1 MRVISLLT
9 VLSLGVIVHAQTR
22 YVRADD
28 PSLLPKK
35 WRGVT
40 KVKGPL
46 GPQQWASTVR
56 NDLISRGWL
65 EAACD
70 SVRID
75 GDSALC
81 AFHTGTRYRWARLS
95 GAGLPTEIASAAHF
109 RERLYSG
116 RPVTPRQMA
125 RLYENLLDQCE
136 QSGYPFASVRLDSL
150 RPTADG
156 LHATLRLEKG
166 PLTRIDSVIVRGEA
180 RIGKRYLCSHI
191 GIENGDLYNEPL
203 VAALDR
209 RLRELPFIS
218 VKQRPYVQF
227 APGLTRLYLFL
238 DAKKASSFNGILGV
252 LPDPVTGKVKL
263 TGDLDLRLRNALK
276 RGEAIDLNW
285 RSLKDRTQDLKL
297 RFNYPFAF
305 NTPFG
310 TDLGL
315 KLFKRD
321 TTFLEVNARAA
332 LEYLM
337 PRGDKVSVFVN
348 NKSSQRLGRF
358 VSTTPGLGDMKLT
371 SYGLGLQRERFDY
384 RFNPR
389 QGFSAEADGSVGRRR
404 STVNTLSDTAG
415 VEYTYTTQ
423 YEVNAKVVW
432 HIPMG
437 ARGTVRLVGQ
447 GGSMVN
453 PGSGTAQAARLFRN
467 EIYRLGGIKS
477 LRGTDEASIFCSSFA
492 IGTVEYRFLFEENS
506 NFFLFLDQAWWE
518 DRSLD
523 VPLSDTPLGFGAGT
537 SFETKAGIFS
547 LTYALG
553 QQFDNP
559 IELRGGKVHFGFTS
573 LF

>member
-1 MRVISLLT
+1 MRQATIFFLALITSAA
-9 VLSLGVIVHAQTR
+9 GHAQTR
-22 YVRADD
+22 YVSSSD
-28 PSLLPKK
+28 PATLPKK

-46 GPQQWASTVR
+46 GPQLWAATVR
-56 NDLISRGWL
+56 QDLIAGGWL

-70 SVRID
+70 SVRIN
-75 GDSALC
+75 GDSARC
-81 AFHTGTRYRWARLS
+81 EFHLGDRYRWARLS
-95 GAGLPTEIASAAHF
+95 GGNLPTEIASAAHF
-109 RERLYSG
+109 RERFYGG

-125 RLYENLLDQCE
+125 RLYESLLDQCE
-136 QSGYPFASVRLDSL
+136 ENGYPFASVRLDSL
-150 RPTADG
+150 HPSDDG
-156 LHATLRLEKG
+156 LFASIRLDKG
-166 PLTRIDSVIVRGEA
+166 ALTRIDSIIVRGDA
-180 RIGKRYLCSHI
+180 HIGKRYLGSHI
-191 GIENGDLYNEPL
+191 GIEPGDLYNEPL
-203 VAALDR
+203 VAALDK
-209 RLRELPFIS
+209 RLRELPFVL

-227 APGLTRLYLFL
+227 SPGQTKLYLFL

-252 LPDPVTGKVKL
+252 LPDPQTGKVKL
-263 TGDLDLRLRNALK
+263 TGDLDLRLRNALR

-285 RSLKDRTQDLKL
+285 RALKDRSQDLKV

-310 TDLGL
+310 TDLSL

-332 LEYLM
+332 LEYLL

-348 NKSSQRLGRF
+348 DKSSQRLGQF
-358 VSTTPGLGDMKLT
+358 VSTTPGLGDVKLT

-389 QGFSAEADGSVGRRR
+389 QGFSAEADGSVGKKR
-404 STVNTLSDTAG
+404 STTSTLADAANAVYIHT
-415 VEYTYTTQ
+415 VQ

-432 HIPMG
+432 HIPVG
-437 ARGTVRLVGQ
+437 ARGTVRQVGQ

-453 PGSGTAQAARLFRN
+453 DRLFGN

-477 LRGTDEASIFCSSFA
+477 LRGVDEASISCSSFA
-492 IGTVEYRFLFEENS
+492 IGTMEYRFLFEENS
-506 NFFLFLDQAWWE
+506 NFFLFMDQAWYE
-518 DRSLD
+518 DQSKDALRT
-523 VPLSDTPLGFGAGT
+523 DTPLGFGAGT

-553 QQFDNP
+553 QQRDNP

>member
-1 MRVISLLT
+1 MR
-9 VLSLGVIVHAQTR
+9 GVFLFMALINAASAFAQTR
-22 YVRADD
+22 YVSAVG
-28 PSLLPKK
+28 PEALPKK
-35 WRGVT
+35 WRGVS

-46 GPQQWASTVR
+46 GPQQWAATVR
-56 NDLISRGWL
+56 ADLIGTGWL

-70 SVRID
+70 TIHVR
-75 GDSALC
+75 GDSATC
-81 AFHTGTRYRWARLS
+81 DFHLGSRYRWARL
-95 GAGLPTEIASAAHF
+95 GTGNLPVEIASAAHF
-109 RERLYSG
+109 RERFYAR
-116 RPVTPRQMA
+116 RPITPRQMA
-125 RLYENLLDQCE
+125 RLYEGLLDQCE
-136 QSGYPFASVRLDSL
+136 AIGYPFASVRLDSL
-150 RPTADG
+150 RPMDEG
-156 LHATLRLEKG
+156 LFATIRLDRG
-166 PLTRIDSVIVRGEA
+166 ALTRVDSIIVRGDA
-180 RIGKRYLCSHI
+180 RIGKRYLSSHI
-191 GIENGDLYNEPL
+191 GITPGDLYNEPL
-203 VAALDR
+203 VAAVEK
-209 RLRELPFIS
+209 RLRELPFVL

-227 APGLTRLYLFL
+227 SPGLTKLYLFL

-252 LPDPVTGKVKL
+252 LPDAVTGKVKL

-285 RSLKDRTQDLKL
+285 RALQDKTQDLKV

-310 TDLGL
+310 TDLSL

-321 TTFLEVNARAA
+321 TTFLEVSARAA
-332 LEYLM
+332 LEYLLS
-337 PRGDKVSVFVN
+337 RGDKVSVFVN
-348 NKSSQRLGRF
+348 DKSSQRLGQF

-389 QGFSAEADGSVGRRR
+389 QGLSAEIDGSVGRKR
-404 STVNTLSDTAG
+404 STTSTLSDAEE
-415 VEYTYTTQ
+415 VEYTYTVQ

-432 HIPMG
+432 HIPLG
-437 ARGTVRLVGQ
+437 GRGTIRLAAQ

-453 PGSGTAQAARLFRN
+453 DRLFRN

-477 LRGTDEASIFCSSFA
+477 LRGVDEASIFCSSFA
-492 IGTVEYRFLFEENS
+492 IGTMEYRFLFEENS
-506 NFFLFLDQAWWE
+506 NFFLFADQAWWE
-518 DRSLD
+518 DQSLD
-523 VPLSDTPLGFGAGT
+523 VLLTDTPLGFGAGT

-559 IELRGGKVHFGFTS
+559 IEFRGGKVHFGFTS

>member
-1 MRVISLLT
+1 MRTLLLFLAF
-9 VLSLGVIVHAQTR
+9 VGSFAAVAQTR
-22 YVRADD
+22 YVSAAD
-28 PSLLPKK
+28 PEMLPKK
-35 WRGVT
+35 WRGIT

-46 GPQQWASTVR
+46 GPQQWAATVR
-56 NDLISRGWL
+56 ADLIGQGWL
-65 EAACD
+65 EAGCD
-70 SVRID
+70 SVRVT
-75 GDSALC
+75 GDSAIC
-81 AFHTGTRYRWARLS
+81 DFHLGARYRWARL
-95 GAGLPTEIASAAHF
+95 GIGNLPTEIASASHF
-109 RERLYSG
+109 RERFYTE

-125 RLYENLLDQCE
+125 RLYESLLDQCE
-136 QSGYPFASVRLDSL
+136 ENGYPFAMVRLDSL
-150 RPTADG
+150 RPTDDG
-156 LHATLRLEKG
+156 LHAAIHLDKG
-166 PLTRIDSVIVRGEA
+166 SLTRIDSIVVKGDA
-180 RIGKRYLCSHI
+180 RISARYLYSHI
-191 GIENGDLYNEPL
+191 GIKPGDLYNETL
-203 VAALDR
+203 MAALDK
-209 RLRELPFIS
+209 RLRELPFILM
-218 VKQRPYVQF
+218 KQRPYVRFSPDQTKVF
-227 APGLTRLYLFL
+227 LFL

-252 LPDPVTGKVKL
+252 LPDPVSGKVKL

-285 RSLKDRTQDLKL
+285 RALQDKTQDLKVRL
-297 RFNYPFAF
+297 NLPFVF

-310 TDLGL
+310 TDLSL

-348 NKSSQRLGRF
+348 DKSSQRLGQF

-389 QGFSAEADGSVGRRR
+389 QGLSAEIEGSAGKKR
-404 STVNTLSDTAG
+404 STTSTLADAEG
-415 VEYTYTTQ
+415 VQYTYTTQ
-423 YEVNAKVVW
+423 YEANARIVW
-432 HIPMG
+432 HIPLG
-437 ARGTVRLVGQ
+437 GRGTVRLVGQ

-453 PGSGTAQAARLFRN
+453 DRLFRN

-477 LRGTDEASIFCSSFA
+477 LRGADEASISCSSFA
-492 IGTVEYRFLFEENS
+492 IGTMEYRFLFEENS
-506 NFFLFLDQAWWE
+506 NFFLFVDQGWYE
-518 DRSLD
+518 DQSTD
-523 VPLSDTPLGFGAGT
+523 VLLTDTPLGFGTGT

>member
-1 MRVISLLT
+1 MRFALFILAFIAVCAS
-9 VLSLGVIVHAQTR
+9 HAQTR
-22 YVRADD
+22 YVSASD
-28 PSLLPKK
+28 PDALPKK

-46 GPQQWASTVR
+46 GPQQWAETVSA
-56 NDLISRGWL
+56 DLIATGWL

-70 SVRID
+70 SIVIS
-75 GDSALC
+75 GDSARCDL
-81 AFHTGTRYRWARLS
+81 HLGPRYRWARLGS
-95 GAGLPTEIASAAHF
+95 GDLPTEIASAAHF
-109 RERLYSG
+109 RERFYSD
-116 RPVTPRQMA
+116 RPITPRQMA
-125 RLYENLLDQCE
+125 RLYEGLLDQCE
-136 QSGYPFASVRLDSL
+136 ENGYPFAVVRLDSL
-150 RPTADG
+150 RPVEDG
-156 LHATLRLEKG
+156 LIAAIHLDKG
-166 PLTRIDSVIVRGEA
+166 KLTRIDSIIVKGEA
-180 RIGKRYLCSHI
+180 RIGKRYLYSHI
-191 GIENGDLYNEPL
+191 GIRPGDLYREPL

-209 RLRELPFIS
+209 RLRELPFIL

-227 APGLTRLYLFL
+227 SPDQTKVYLFL

-252 LPDPVTGKVKL
+252 LPDPATGKVKL

-285 RSLKDRTQDLKL
+285 RALQDKTQDLKIRL
-297 RFNYPFAF
+297 NLPFIF

-310 TDLGL
+310 TDLSL

-332 LEYLM
+332 LEYLLS
-337 PRGDKVSVFVN
+337 RGDKVSVFVN
-348 NKSSQRLGRF
+348 DKGSQRLGQF
-358 VSTTPGLGDMKLT
+358 VSTTPGLGDVKLT

-389 QGFSAEADGSVGRRR
+389 QGLSAEIDGSAGKKRSTTSTLADADGVVYS
-404 STVNTLSDTAG
+404 
-415 VEYTYTTQ
+415 YTTQ
-423 YEVNAKVVW
+423 YEVNAKVIW
-432 HIPMG
+432 HIPVG
-437 ARGTVRLVGQ
+437 ARGTVRLAGQ

-453 PGSGTAQAARLFRN
+453 PGSGPGHPSLFRN

-477 LRGTDEASIFCSSFA
+477 LRGVNEASLFCSSFA

-506 NFFLFLDQAWWE
+506 NFFLFFDQAWWE
-518 DRSLD
+518 DQTLD
-523 VPLSDTPLGFGAGT
+523 VLQTDTPMGFGTGT

-559 IELRGGKVHFGFTS
+559 IEFRGGKVHFGFTS